1 MTPKLPDHLR
11 IEALSDH
18 FNFIKASS
26 YQGVAGVWKIESGKP
41 GPVLGISIHTHGN
54 EPSGLAVLAHLRDKF
69 PLKQHLRCGT
79 VTIVLNNI
87 RATEKFLAATSD
99 NEKRASR
106 FIDLNMNRLPNDT
119 MVHGMNDPRYEVRR
133 AYELRN
139 IWSQFDFALD
149 IHSTA
154 TETIGMIMNI
164 GSIHRNL
171 IRGFPITDIITNIEN
186 VQIGKPAVSF
196 YGKGSIPVMGI
207 EAGWHESGESF
218 EMAVACTDALLKNL
232 EMIEGETA
240 ACGREYNE
248 YYVEGAL
255 MFPDASY
262 SLVKVFGTYDKF
274 TEGEVLA
281 SGSQGNILAP
291 FTGHSI
297 FAGPNTTVN
306 SLDEEVMF
314 YLRPPRVI
322 TIN

>member
-1 MTPKLPDHLR
+1 MKSKLASYHGTA
-11 IEALSDH
+11 ALSKH
-18 FNFIKASS
+18 FDFIKRSS
-26 YQGVAGVWKIESGKP
+26 HQGVRGVWKIKSGKP
-41 GPVLGISIHTHGN
+41 GPVLGITIHTHGN
-54 EPSGLAVLAHLRDKF
+54 EPSGLAVLSHFRNIF
-69 PLKQHLRCGT
+69 PLQQHLKKGT
-79 VTIVLNNI
+79 VFFVLNNI
-87 RATEKFLAATSD
+87 RATEKFLAASSD

-207 EAGWHESGESF
+207 EAGCHESAESF
-218 EMAVACTDALLKNL
+218 ERAITCTDSLLKNL
-232 EMIEGETA
+232 KMIDGETVS
-240 ACGREYNE
+240 GHREYNE
-248 YYVEGAL
+248 YCVGGSL
-255 MFPDASY
+255 IFPDASY
-262 SLVKVFGTYDKF
+262 SLVKVFQTYDRF
-274 TEGEVLA
+274 TEGEKIA
-281 SGSQGNILAP
+281 SGAQGDIFAP

-297 FAGPNTTVN
+297 FAGPNTTVK
-306 SLDEEVMF
+306 SLEEEVMF
-314 YLRPPRVI
+314 YLRPPKVI
-322 TIN
+322 TID